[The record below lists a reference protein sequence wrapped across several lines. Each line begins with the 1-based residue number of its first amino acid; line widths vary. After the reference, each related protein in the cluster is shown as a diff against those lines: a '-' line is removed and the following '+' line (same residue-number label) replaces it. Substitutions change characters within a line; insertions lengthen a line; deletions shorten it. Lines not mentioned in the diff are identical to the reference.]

1 MPRSWDDCVV
11 DRSPRNLWH
20 LHSSVHT
27 TKSMSSKLTAP
38 LLCVLLSVNQTTC
51 NIAAGTS
58 RHSLTK
64 SLILLSYTIGQAEKR
79 TVFQL
84 FMMMWQGVPYIKLF
98 SSSSGVRRILN
109 ITSFKYSF
117 HTFSEAL
124 LQYCRIVPTVV
135 WHKSKG
141 EMENLN
147 WWYFAEKELYIVASI
162 KDQ

>member
-1 MPRSWDDCVV
+1 MPRPWDDCVVV

-27 TKSMSSKLTAP
+27 TKSMSSKLIAP

-98 SSSSGVRRILN
+98 SSSSGVRCIWTLRCLN
-109 ITSFKYSF
+109 ILCTHSVKHYYS
-117 HTFSEAL
+117 TA
-124 LQYCRIVPTVV
+124 
-135 WHKSKG
+135 
-141 EMENLN
+141 
-147 WWYFAEKELYIVASI
+147 ELYPLLFGTKAKEKWKI
-162 KDQ
+162 